1 MQIPFLFAARPERKQ
16 VSSVMAKLRQLSCR
30 MCQAVKSDDKGITS
44 YYSKFSQ
51 LEKAV

>member
-30 MCQAVKSDDKGITS
+30 MCQAVKSDDKAITS